1 MSFYPEKTNS
11 SNMTGEQ
18 DYDSKFKNYYNSI
31 VEKHNKT
38 TNTSSRKLIG
48 LKWIKSQNNIKSD
61 RSEKQSALQTNR
73 TDKYEIPKNSFI
85 FKKVKK
91 HTIHRL
97 FNNLLIRE
105 KQETNRNIPIK
116 VNDYVMNIKKE
127 ENDKSQIIVKDKSS
141 LFKTFF
147 NQTKSNF
154 NNKYKVIY
162 SISSWR
168 EKNKIKSLLKTIKSY
183 QNKSNF
189 YDYLKL
195 NILKR
200 CSLSKKALEKMKSKI
215 SDDNDSKNKIELYNN
230 SSNDYLNEIIHR
242 NHLIKIRTIYNI
254 KIKSNELR
262 KSNSEIFDKNNT
274 FFQTMPIKKLKSH
287 NQKSFS

>member
-48 LKWIKSQNNIKSD
+48 LKWIKSQNNIKLD
-61 RSEKQSALQTNR
+61 RTERQSALQTNR

-105 KQETNRNIPIK
+105 KQETKKMIK
-116 VNDYVMNIKKE
+116 VK
-127 ENDKSQIIVKDKSS
+127 
-141 LFKTFF
+141 L
-147 NQTKSNF
+147 
-154 NNKYKVIY
+154 
-162 SISSWR
+162 
-168 EKNKIKSLLKTIKSY
+168 LLKI
-183 QNKSNF
+183 NLL
-189 YDYLKL
+189 YLKL
-195 NILKR
+195 F
-200 CSLSKKALEKMKSKI
+200 
-215 SDDNDSKNKIELYNN
+215 
-230 SSNDYLNEIIHR
+230 
-242 NHLIKIRTIYNI
+242 LIKQKVILIINI
-254 KIKSNELR
+254 KLYIQYQVGERKIK
-262 KSNSEIFDKNNT
+262 
-274 FFQTMPIKKLKSH
+274 
-287 NQKSFS
+287 

>member
-61 RSEKQSALQTNR
+61 RTERQSALQTNR

-97 FNNLLIRE
+97 FNNL
-105 KQETNRNIPIK
+105 T
-116 VNDYVMNIKKE
+116 
-127 ENDKSQIIVKDKSS
+127 
-141 LFKTFF
+141 
-147 NQTKSNF
+147 
-154 NNKYKVIY
+154 
-162 SISSWR
+162 
-168 EKNKIKSLLKTIKSY
+168 
-183 QNKSNF
+183 
-189 YDYLKL
+189 
-195 NILKR
+195 
-200 CSLSKKALEKMKSKI
+200 
-215 SDDNDSKNKIELYNN
+215 
-230 SSNDYLNEIIHR
+230 
-242 NHLIKIRTIYNI
+242 
-254 KIKSNELR
+254 
-262 KSNSEIFDKNNT
+262 
-274 FFQTMPIKKLKSH
+274 
-287 NQKSFS
+287 

>member
-31 VEKHNKT
+31 VEKHNKM

-61 RSEKQSALQTNR
+61 RSERQSALQTNR

-116 VNDYVMNIKKE
+116 VNDYGMNIKKE

-141 LFKTFF
+141 LFKTFI

-183 QNKSNF
+183 QNKN
-189 YDYLKL
+189 
-195 NILKR
+195 
-200 CSLSKKALEKMKSKI
+200 KI

-274 FFQTMPIKKLKSH
+274 FFQTMPIKKLKSQS
-287 NQKSFS
+287 QKSFS

>member
-38 TNTSSRKLIG
+38 TNTYSRKLIG

-61 RSEKQSALQTNR
+61 RTERQSALQTNR

-116 VNDYVMNIKKE
+116 VNDYGIYIKKK
-127 ENDKSQIIVKDKSS
+127 ENDKSQFIVKD
-141 LFKTFF
+141 
-147 NQTKSNF
+147 
-154 NNKYKVIY
+154 
-162 SISSWR
+162 
-168 EKNKIKSLLKTIKSY
+168 
-183 QNKSNF
+183 
-189 YDYLKL
+189 
-195 NILKR
+195 
-200 CSLSKKALEKMKSKI
+200 
-215 SDDNDSKNKIELYNN
+215 SDF
-230 SSNDYLNEIIHR
+230 R
-242 NHLIKIRTIYNI
+242 
-254 KIKSNELR
+254 
-262 KSNSEIFDKNNT
+262 
-274 FFQTMPIKKLKSH
+274 
-287 NQKSFS
+287 

>member
-48 LKWIKSQNNIKSD
+48 LKWIKSHNNIKSD
-61 RSEKQSALQTNR
+61 RSERQSALQTNR

-85 FKKVKK
+85 FKKVKN

-116 VNDYVMNIKKE
+116 VNDYGMNIKKE

-141 LFKTFF
+141 LFKTII

-183 QNKSNF
+183 QNKNNF

-200 CSLSKKALEKMKSKI
+200 CSLSKKALEKMKNKI

>member
-61 RSEKQSALQTNR
+61 RSERQSALQTNR

-116 VNDYVMNIKKE
+116 VIDNSAADEVGLFFIDM
-127 ENDKSQIIVKDKSS
+127 DKNEIVKHDEKFNGNKSS
-141 LFKTFF
+141 CFLKLK
-147 NQTKSNF
+147 NENLLCSVVVE
-154 NNKYKVIY
+154 NKRLNL
-162 SISSWR
+162 SGSDDEE
-168 EKNKIKSLLKTIKSY
+168 EKNDDKGRTDIQCWEIDETGLEWKLLYTKEKADIYPIFYMAQLNDGKIVTCSNVVKIY
-183 QNKSNF
+183 Q
-189 YDYLKL
+189 
-195 NILKR
+195 
-200 CSLSKKALEKMKSKI
+200 
-215 SDDNDSKNKIELYNN
+215 
-230 SSNDYLNEIIHR
+230 
-242 NHLIKIRTIYNI
+242 
-254 KIKSNELR
+254 
-262 KSNSEIFDKNNT
+262 
-274 FFQTMPIKKLKSH
+274 
-287 NQKSFS
+287 